1 MATINSDSCDANINR
16 FRTISIMNYI
26 VRYRPSNGTPVPLKS
41 LVFKS
46 PIVAVHTAKRKI
58 RLGVS
63 DVSLSVGYP
72 GVWDNAKDIMNIKDD
87 YSNIWKMNPI
97 DWGYPADHN
106 TRPNHP
112 EGQDQLTK

>member
-1 MATINSDSCDANINR
+1 MNHIVKIN
-16 FRTISIMNYI
+16 
-26 VRYRPSNGTPVPLKS
+26 GKS
-41 LVFKS
+41 LVFKLRS
-46 PIVAVHTAKRKI
+46 DAVSTAKRKI
-58 RLGVS
+58 MLGV
-63 DVSLSVGYP
+63 DNVTLSTGYP